1 MKSLNQ
7 EFIKANLNVGR
18 DNLFKV
24 LRKYKMLTFRNKSGA
39 RTTISI
45 IVSISTITL

>member
-18 DNLFKV
+18 DTFLRSLEIIKCEPLERNLV
-24 LRKYKMLTFRNKSGA
+24 LESQIR
-39 RTTISI
+39 I
-45 IVSISTITL
+45 IVSISTIIV